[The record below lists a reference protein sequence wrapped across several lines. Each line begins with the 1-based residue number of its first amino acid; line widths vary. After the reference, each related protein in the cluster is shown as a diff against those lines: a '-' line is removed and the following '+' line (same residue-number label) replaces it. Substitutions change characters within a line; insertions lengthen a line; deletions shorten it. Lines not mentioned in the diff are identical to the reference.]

1 MQKHLNVFISAI
13 PLILSLIT
21 AAIAA
26 DDPFVGTWKLNLTK
40 SKFNPPETAPKG
52 QTYQMKID
60 GNILNLV
67 TETEPSVGSPRRS
80 EEAVILDG
88 QDRPSVLQKRLAQ
101 TRDPRPPF
109 NPSFIADT
117 MASTRVDSHTISYVF
132 RKAGK
137 EIEHAW
143 SVVSKDG
150 KILTSTRKRINEQ
163 GEEITTIAVYD
174 KQ

>member
-1 MQKHLNVFISAI
+1 MMVVA
-13 PLILSLIT
+13 LILVLAV
-21 AAIAA
+21 AAMAA
-26 DDPFVGTWKLNLTK
+26 DDPFNGTWKLNLTK

-52 QTYQMKID
+52 QTYQFKID

-67 TETEPSVGSPRRS
+67 TETESSVGSPRRS

-88 QDRPSVLQKRLAQ
+88 QVRPSVLQRRLAQ
-101 TRDPRPPF
+101 TPDPRPPF

-132 RKAGK
+132 KKAGK

-143 SVVSKDG
+143 SVISKDV
-150 KILTSTRKRINEQ
+150 IIFDRQ
-163 GEEITTIAVYD
+163 
-174 KQ
+174 